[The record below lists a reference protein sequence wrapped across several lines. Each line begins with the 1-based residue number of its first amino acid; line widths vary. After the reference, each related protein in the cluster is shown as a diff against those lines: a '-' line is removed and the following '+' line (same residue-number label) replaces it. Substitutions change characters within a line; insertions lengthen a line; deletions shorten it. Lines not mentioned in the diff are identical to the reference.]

1 MISILHII
9 NSFDIGGHERFLI
22 QLLEGLDRAQFRQQV
37 CVPDRGK
44 DRTRL
49 LQRICRDN
57 DIEMS
62 IIPVSGNLDFR
73 VLGKLKALIGDGGY
87 DIVHTHLEYSMLWG
101 RLAAK
106 RAGARVILSSEQ
118 KLPFFKVKFPFKY
131 IERRWSRFTDRVI
144 ACSHAIERFM
154 IENVGI
160 DPKRITTIHNSA
172 DTSVFHRFDSEEEL
186 ARVDQLRREHGLAR
200 DDLVVGCVGN
210 FRPVKGHKFLF
221 DAVAGIVEAVP
232 RARFIFVGG
241 GPGKADM
248 EGYAR
253 AIGIYDKLIFA
264 GIRNDIPL
272 YLNLFDIFVQP
283 SLSEGFGIAAVEA
296 MACGKP
302 VVATAVGGVPEVIE
316 SGHDGVLVPAR
327 DSGALA
333 EAIIALASNS
343 DKMAALSA
351 AAIETARGRFDV
363 RVMVERV
370 GRLYRELVR
379 EKSAG

>member
-22 QLLEGLDRAQFRQQV
+22 QLLEGLDRAEFLQEV
-37 CVPDRGK
+37 CVPDRGR

-49 LQRICRDN
+49 LEEICRDN
-57 DIEMS
+57 DIEMT

-73 VLGKLKALIGDGGY
+73 VLGKLKALIKNGGY

-101 RLAAK
+101 RLAAS
-106 RAGARVILSSEQ
+106 RAGARVVLSSEQ
-118 KLPFFKVKFPFKY
+118 KVPFFKVKFPFKY
-131 IERRWSRFTDRVI
+131 IERRWSKFTDKVV

-154 IENVGI
+154 IEEVGI

-172 DTSVFHRFDSEEEL
+172 DTSIFHPFDSGEEMG
-186 ARVDQLRREHGLAR
+186 RVDQLRREHALSR

-210 FRPVKGHKFLF
+210 FRPVKGHRFLF
-221 DAVAGIVEAVP
+221 GAVARIVEKVP

-241 GPGKADM
+241 GPEKDGM
-248 EGYAR
+248 EAYAR
-253 AIGIYDKLIFA
+253 EIGIYDKLIFA
-264 GIRNDIPL
+264 GVQNDVPL

-302 VVATAVGGVPEVIE
+302 VVATEVGGVPEVIE
-316 SGHDGVLVPAR
+316 SGKDGLLVPSQ

-333 EAIIALASNS
+333 EAIIELAL
-343 DKMAALSA
+343 DPEKMAAISA
-351 AAIETARGRFDV
+351 NAIATARGRFDV
-363 RVMVERV
+363 RVMVEQID
-370 GRLYRELVR
+370 RLYRELVR